1 MEQLLHHLRNLGFT
15 EMEAKIMVEL
25 AGKGPSSGYEV
36 AKGLG
41 VSRSNVYST
50 LQRLCQQGYLHRSEG
65 DPVRYSMLKTEEL
78 TRMIAGQMKE
88 SLSFI
93 ENRMPRVE
101 PDQQPFYNVEGDR
114 NVMEALAREL
124 ERAEHEIVVDVWREE
139 AALMRSE
146 LEQAEQR
153 GVKLLWSCIGSDT
166 GMERLLPWP
175 AWNQDAG
182 DRHTLKGRKFSFVID
197 RRWCMLGMRG
207 EDCATQALV
216 TEHPVMVE
224 LLLHH
229 FTQEMVLYEVEQ
241 DLGGELAERYG
252 PAYERIYRK
261 YVEVDPREDDS
272 EAIGDFDG
280 TEDSEEV

>member
-41 VSRSNVYST
+41 VSRSNVYAT
-50 LQRLCQQGYLHRSEG
+50 LQRLSQHGFLQRSAGE
-65 DPVRYSMLKTEEL
+65 PVRYSMLKTEEL
-78 TRMIAGQMKE
+78 TRMISGQMKE
-88 SLSFI
+88 SISFI
-93 ENRMPRVE
+93 ETRMPRVE

-114 NVMEALAREL
+114 NVMETLAREL
-124 ERAEHEIVVDVWREE
+124 ERAQQEIVVDVWREE

-146 LEQAEQR
+146 LEQAEER
-153 GVKLLWSCIGSDT
+153 GVKLLWSCIGADV
-166 GMERLLPWP
+166 GMNRLLPFP
-175 AWNQDAG
+175 AWEQG
-182 DRHTLKGRKFSFVID
+182 LEEGSEVQKGRKFSFVID
-197 RRWCMLGMRG
+197 RRWCILGMRG

-229 FTQEMVLYEVEQ
+229 FTQELVLYELEQ
-241 DLGGELAERYG
+241 DIGSELSSRYG
-252 PAYERIYRK
+252 PGYENIYRK
-261 YVEVDPREDDS
+261 YGADHPPEPPGQEG
-272 EAIGDFDG
+272 GDG
-280 TEDSEEV
+280 KSS

>member
-153 GVKLLWSCIGSDT
+153 G
-166 GMERLLPWP
+166 
-175 AWNQDAG
+175 
-182 DRHTLKGRKFSFVID
+182 
-197 RRWCMLGMRG
+197 
-207 EDCATQALV
+207 
-216 TEHPVMVE
+216 
-224 LLLHH
+224 
-229 FTQEMVLYEVEQ
+229 
-241 DLGGELAERYG
+241 
-252 PAYERIYRK
+252 
-261 YVEVDPREDDS
+261 
-272 EAIGDFDG
+272 
-280 TEDSEEV
+280 